1 MIFFSIV
8 IPLYNKCNSIIQ
20 ALESIKNQVYRDFE
34 VIIINDG
41 STDNSVQVVQNWIDS
56 LGENEQVKYTVF
68 TQSNQGVSTAR
79 NTGAQKAKYD
89 YIAFCDADDYWETNH
104 LLNLSLLIDQFSDKV
119 DIFSNAIKLEQNNLF
134 IFPNLAQYENYIGIV
149 DFFEVTSGSHGFV
162 HTSSVCVKK
171 SVLFQNPFP
180 IEMKNFEDIIT
191 WARIANNKGV
201 AFSSERTSVYV
212 IENAEASRHVD
223 FENYIKFEK
232 LLFSIPYN
240 KHQLGKYLKKIFLFS
255 IFAARVDM
263 PYIEFLRGAIKVL
276 GKSKIVTIFSLI
288 ALLIPK
294 FILSYLR
301 HKRKK

>member
-8 IPLYNKCNSIIQ
+8 IPLYNKCDSIIK

-41 STDNSVQVVQNWIDS
+41 STDNSFQVVQDWIDL
-56 LGENEQVKYTVF
+56 LGKSEQTKYTIF
-68 TQSNQGVSTAR
+68 THSNQGVSTAR
-79 NTGAQKAKYD
+79 NTGVQKAQYD
-89 YIAFCDADDYWETNH
+89 YIAFCDADDYWEINH
-104 LLNLSLLIDQFSDKV
+104 LLNLSLLIDKYSDKV
-119 DIFSNAIKLEQNNLF
+119 DMFSNAIKLEQNNLF
-134 IFPNLAQYENYIGIV
+134 IFPNLVPYENYFGIV
-149 DFFEVTSGSHGFV
+149 DFFEVTSTSHGFV
-162 HTSSVCVKK
+162 HTSSICVKK
-171 SVLFQNPFP
+171 SVIVKNFFP
-180 IEMKNFEDIIT
+180 IDMKNFEDVIT

-212 IENAEASRHVD
+212 IENAEASRSVD
-223 FENYIKFEK
+223 FQNYIKFEK
-232 LLFSIPYN
+232 LLFSIPYD
-240 KHQLGKYLKKIFLFS
+240 KHQLEKYLKRIFLFS

-263 PYIEFLRGAIKVL
+263 PYIEFLRGAIQVR
-276 GKSKIVTIFSLI
+276 GKSKLITIYSLV